1 MAEEIIEEET
11 PEIEYFIKRDYFMG
25 TESQCLDFIAKMDSL
40 MGYPNA
46 EVKTVTYAKPRAH
59 NGNAGMFYIPL
70 KSVNAPKLGGVFPLE
85 DMDNAMSPDEI
96 ARKKTYEDLSNENA
110 FVVIE

>member
-1 MAEEIIEEET
+1 
-11 PEIEYFIKRDYFMG
+11 
-25 TESQCLDFIAKMDSL
+25 
-40 MGYPNA
+40 
-46 EVKTVTYAKPRAH
+46 
-59 NGNAGMFYIPL
+59 MFYIPL

-96 ARKKTYEDLSNENA
+96 ARKKTHEDLSNENA